1 MAHVIKRP
9 GSQRQTRQ
17 AGFSLVELMVS
28 VLLGLVVVGAAVAVY
43 LSMVFSSTG
52 TVRSARLNYDM
63 GSLMLFMTNDLRR
76 AGYWGG
82 VVAGANPLLNPFTS
96 EDEDVQIITNWDGLG
111 LGNDCIVYSYDSD
124 DDGLLQDGER
134 FGFRLNNDGSL
145 GIRLDGTV
153 LDDCNNGT
161 WEIITV
167 QDDSEVVQITDLQ
180 FSFVALAAD
189 DGSTTAG
196 VGPYPA
202 QTQFSLCDNVDDAVP
217 PAQPDPTP
225 DCSGGVATAPVTG
238 DAMVTRRIINI
249 RMTGQMGRDQ
259 EISRS
264 LVATVKV
271 GNDRLW
277 LEP

>member
-1 MAHVIKRP
+1 MRVINQQR
-9 GSQRQTRQ
+9 GQRQR
-17 AGFSLVELMVS
+17 GFSLVELMVS